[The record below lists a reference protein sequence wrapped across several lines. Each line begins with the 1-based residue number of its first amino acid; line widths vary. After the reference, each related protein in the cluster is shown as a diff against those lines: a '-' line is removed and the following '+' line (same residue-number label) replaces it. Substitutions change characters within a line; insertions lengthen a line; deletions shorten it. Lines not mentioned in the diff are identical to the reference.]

1 MNHKQIFAIR
11 CAFADLIGALEAHQQ
26 MDRLAHHWDGHRESI
41 DDLIDAFPELNLEAP
56 PSVLS
61 CDHE

>member
-26 MDRLAHHWDGHRESI
+26 MDMQAHHWDGHRESI
-41 DDLIDAFPELNLEAP
+41 EDLIDAFPELNLEAP

-61 CDHE
+61 CAHE